1 MLYYGYINEIFMARR
16 CDMSF
21 SNEIVKVRK
30 KAFLTQVEFAKEIGV
45 SFSTVNRWENDK
57 GKPNN
62 NAMKK
67 LQSFCRTHGIPYEK
81 LELEWL

>member
-1 MLYYGYINEIFMARR
+1 
-16 CDMSF
+16 MSF

-57 GKPNN
+57 GNQRK
-62 NAMKK
+62 
-67 LQSFCRTHGIPYEK
+67 
-81 LELEWL
+81 